1 MTKNQKLPP
10 LEDEFSTL
18 THVLNPAHACR
29 AWLWEIKKEDCWRQG
44 HGKIYASTR
53 HLALVKK
60 IFAIGAWLL
69 LLIPCT
75 YVVCAIQVMLAAT
88 DTDILCL

>member
-10 LEDEFSTL
+10 LE
-18 THVLNPAHACR
+18 HVSLFPAYFNPAHAYR
-29 AWLWEIKKEDCWRQG
+29 AWLWETKKEESWQDG

-60 IFAIGAWLL
+60 IFAIAAWLL

-75 YVVCAIQVMLAAT
+75 
-88 DTDILCL
+88 